1 MNGEQQSGLILTLT
15 NGAQHPLKFETTA
28 DAQAAIDDF
37 IDGGSRLGRDWI
49 RADDRTAVARAH
61 IISVT
66 VVDDLGGTPG
76 ADGTPAG
83 SKPAG
88 ITAGRESILDGPG
101 G

>member
-66 VVDDLGGTPG
+66 VVEDLARETPG
-76 ADGTPAG
+76 GRYAG
-83 SKPAG
+83 GLK
-88 ITAGRESILDGPG
+88 AGRNHRRP
-101 G
+101 